1 MSKFTGRYTSAE
13 AASYAASTLLGTV
26 TRYDRVALSEMEKDP
41 TELMKLAWESEWY
54 REYRGGP
61 PREIGKPSGTR
72 TSTRAEKWSAYGTRR
87 RGCPRIA
94 AGHRVKSGGQDA
106 LQTDEAGVV
115 SYASLG
121 ITETLE
127 ADVTRLKAS
136 GDDLEEEE

>member
-13 AASYAASTLLGTV
+13 AASYAASTLLGTA

-41 TELMKLAWESEWY
+41 TELMRLAWKSEWY

-61 PREIGKPSGTR
+61 PREIGKPSGSR
-72 TSTRAEKWSAYGTRR
+72 TSTRAEKGSAYGTRR
-87 RGCPRIA
+87 RGRSRVA
-94 AGHRVKSGGQDA
+94 AGCRVESGSQDA
-106 LQTDEAGVV
+106 LPTDKAGVV

-127 ADVTRLKAS
+127 AEAPSLKMLEN
-136 GDDLEEEE
+136 DPEEEE